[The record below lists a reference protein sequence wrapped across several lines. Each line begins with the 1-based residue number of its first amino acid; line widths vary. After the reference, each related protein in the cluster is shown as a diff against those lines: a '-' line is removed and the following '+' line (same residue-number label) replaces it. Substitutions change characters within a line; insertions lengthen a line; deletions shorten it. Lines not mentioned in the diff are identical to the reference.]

1 VSYLARADILGA
13 PDLPTREVPVPE
25 WGGVVLVRGLTAAER
40 DEYEISLIDITA
52 STTGR
57 MVPRVDNMRAKLAAR
72 GIVEEAGNRLF
83 TEADIEVL
91 GTKSATAL
99 DRVCDAVRELSGL
112 GARAA
117 EEALGNSRSIPG
129 AGSTTD

>member
-1 VSYLARADILGA
+1 MSYLARADILGA

-72 GIVEEAGNRLF
+72 GIVDESGNRLF
-83 TEADIEVL
+83 SEADIEVL

-99 DRVCDAVRELSGL
+99 DRVCDAIRELSGL
-112 GARAA
+112 GPKAA
-117 EEALGNSRSIPG
+117 EEALGNSRSIPD
-129 AGSTTD
+129 AASTTD